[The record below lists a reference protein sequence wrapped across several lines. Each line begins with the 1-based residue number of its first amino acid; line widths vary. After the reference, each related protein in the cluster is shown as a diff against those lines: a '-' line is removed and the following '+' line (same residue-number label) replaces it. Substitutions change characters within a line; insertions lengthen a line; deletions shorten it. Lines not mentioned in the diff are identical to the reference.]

1 MLDLIC
7 VTTNSKNSA
16 ELTGKMQSVFSN
28 IDRYKKN
35 RLKFEFE
42 LKTWKYWHI
51 ESTLEAKAFRKI
63 SCDRICILTFE
74 TIVIKIS
81 VFRKRL
87 ILLFL
92 CIWWNLTQTQ
102 LLIGKNGYWTIIVS
116 YCWKSGLSFPVKK
129 SQNTLPSV
137 SRNFFSKSPS
147 FLRNRLRLILEEEKS
162 GNYTKTI

>member
-16 ELTGKMQSVFSN
+16 ELTGKMKSVFLN
-28 IDRYKKN
+28 IDRYKKRN

-42 LKTWKYWHI
+42 LKTRTYLNL
-51 ESTLEAKAFRKI
+51 ESTLETKAFRKF

-92 CIWWNLTQTQ
+92 CKWWNLTQTQ

-137 SRNFFSKSPS
+137 SRNFF
-147 FLRNRLRLILEEEKS
+147 
-162 GNYTKTI
+162 

>member
-81 VFRKRL
+81 IFRKRL
-87 ILLFL
+87 YLLLL
-92 CIWWNLTQTQ
+92 CKGWNLTETQ
-102 LLIGKNGYWTIIVS
+102 LLVGKKRYWTVVVS
-116 YCWKSGLSFPVKK
+116 YYRKSGLSSLVKK
-129 SQNTLPSV
+129 VKLHYLRSQE
-137 SRNFFSKSPS
+137 FFV
-147 FLRNRLRLILEEEKS
+147 
-162 GNYTKTI
+162 